1 MTNDIVKNTSS
12 DEIKLLQ
19 EQIESL
25 TNKHEQLKELIESI
39 NNKHESVMGSVLDHL
54 VSQSK
59 LLSQYAAN
67 NRQWASSNNPS
78 TFEQNS
84 QTCTSEY
91 AKLLHHEHSAPEKWG
106 TAAKQRF
113 SEIIKFIREQSVTD
127 ILDYGAGS
135 ANRLS
140 AILNDAY
147 PGEFS
152 CTDYDPGIAEIS
164 QKPEPHSLVTCIDVL
179 EHVEPELL
187 DNVLSDLK
195 RVIKQA
201 GFFVIYT
208 MPAKRFL
215 KNGKNAHLIVESAEW
230 WEEKLSEYFNVTVV
244 RKSEMDLSVIVK
256 SV

>member
-1 MTNDIVKNTSS
+1 MTSEVVKKSS
-12 DEIKLLQ
+12 SEEIKLLQ
-19 EQIESL
+19 DQIESL
-25 TNKHEQLKELIESI
+25 TKKHEQLKELVESI

-67 NRQWASSNNPS
+67 NRQHVSSDNPTTS
-78 TFEQNS
+78 DQTS
-84 QTCTSEY
+84 LTCTSEY
-91 AKLLHHEHSAPEKWG
+91 AKLLSYEHSAPEKWG
-106 TAAKQRF
+106 TAAKLRF
-113 SEIIKFIREQSVTD
+113 AEIIKFIREQSVTD

-140 AILNDAY
+140 AMLNNAY
-147 PGEFS
+147 PGEFF
-152 CTDYDPGIAEIS
+152 CTDYDPAIPEIS

-187 DNVLSDLK
+187 DNVLCDLK

-208 MPAKRFL
+208 MPAQRFL

-230 WEEKLSEYFNVTVV
+230 WVEKLSKYFDVTVV
-244 RKSEMDLSVIVK
+244 QKSNSDVAVIVK
-256 SV
+256 CI